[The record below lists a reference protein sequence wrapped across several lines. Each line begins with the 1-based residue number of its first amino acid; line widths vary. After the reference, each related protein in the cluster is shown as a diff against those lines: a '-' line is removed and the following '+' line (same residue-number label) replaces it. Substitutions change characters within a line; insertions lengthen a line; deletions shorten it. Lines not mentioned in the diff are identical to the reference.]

1 MRCLKILI
9 IGAVGT
15 GKTTIAKRMAKE
27 NNIKYWEIDSIVHDD
42 SNGGKKRTFKEQDEI
57 IRDINKNTSWILE
70 GVLRENLYYLLE
82 KADKIIYLDVNKNV
96 RNIRII
102 KRFIKQKLSL
112 EQANYKVDLK
122 MLKMMFKWSNDFEK
136 NKNEF
141 EEVVKKYDYKLEIIK
156 R

>member
-1 MRCLKILI
+1 MKILI

>member
-1 MRCLKILI
+1 LKILI

>member
-1 MRCLKILI
+1 VRCLKILI